1 MPQTHFWKDIQ
12 RCFRDSMRERFFPHQ
27 PHPNWIIEL
36 RFETGRFFLEY
47 SQFLRVAAQLSGAN
61 WGRVVLVETAIS
73 IDAPSTR
80 PADFLIHAVR
90 SSLRLR
96 SHRQYAHGRANQID
110 RYE

>member
-36 RFETGRFFLEY
+36 RF
-47 SQFLRVAAQLSGAN
+47 AAQLSGAN